1 MLGDSFTDEF
11 PDMVLRSANVIEV
24 NLTYS

>member
-1 MLGDSFTDEF
+1 MQSEQFTDEV
-11 PDMVLRSANVIEV
+11 PERILRSANVIEV